1 MDTTGASNRTTDTT
15 DTTGGTVGV
24 PADIAVIDTMI
35 GLPMVDRLEW
45 QQTMASVLRDQGSRG
60 FTHPAGYMYKHT
72 PEVPRD
78 ADSIDRLLFEMD
90 RFGIERGLV
99 PVDLTDELHVKAL
112 RDRPDR
118 LLGSLEIDP
127 NRVMDAAR
135 DLQRAVEDHGIV
147 AAQFFPAGKNP
158 PVAINSPLAYVVY
171 AKCVELDIPVFVQG
185 GVPGP
190 RVPMAAQ
197 HPGLVD
203 EVCYDFPDL
212 TFVFRHGCEP
222 WVDLTVKLLLKWPN
236 LHYSTT
242 AFAPRYYPEAIIRFG
257 NTRGA
262 EKILFGSYYPWGFE
276 LDRVL
281 GELENVALKDDVWPK
296 FLRDNA
302 LRVLGLPGG

>member
-1 MDTTGASNRTTDTT
+1 M
-15 DTTGGTVGV
+15 GV
-24 PADIAVIDTMI
+24 PADLAVIDTMI

-90 RFGIERGLV
+90 RFGIARGLV
-99 PVDLTDELHVKAL
+99 PVDLTDELHVRAL
-112 RDRPDR
+112 RDHPDR
-118 LLGSLEIDP
+118 LVGSLEVDP
-127 NRVMDAAR
+127 NRGVDAVR
-135 DLQRAVEDHGIV
+135 DLQRAVEEHGIV
-147 AAQFFPAGKNP
+147 AAQFFPSGKNP
-158 PVAINSPLAYVVY
+158 PVPINSKHAYVVY

-190 RVPMAAQ
+190 RVPMASQ

-203 EVCYDFPDL
+203 EVCYDFPEL
-212 TFVFRHGCEP
+212 RFVFRHGCEP

-242 AFAPRYYPEAIIRFG
+242 AIAPKYYAPAIVAFA

-262 EKILFGSYYPWGFE
+262 EKILYGGYYPWG
-276 LDRVL
+276 L
-281 GELENVALKDDVWPK
+281 ELERVFAELEDVPFRDHVWPK
-296 FLRDNA
+296 FLHDNA
-302 LRVLGLPGG
+302 ARVLGLTAHAEKEVTADE

>member
-1 MDTTGASNRTTDTT
+1 MAIPN
-15 DTTGGTVGV
+15 
-24 PADIAVIDTMI
+24 DIAVIDTMI
-35 GLPMVDRLEW
+35 GLPSVERRDW
-45 QQTMASVLRDQGSRG
+45 QESMAAVLRDKGSRG
-60 FTHPAGYMYKHT
+60 FTHPAGYMFTHT
-72 PEVPRD
+72 PDVRRD

-99 PVDLTDELHVKAL
+99 PVNLDDGLHVRAL
-112 RDRPDR
+112 CEHPDR
-118 LLGSLEIDP
+118 LLGSVEVDP
-127 NRVMDAAR
+127 NRGMEAVR
-135 DLQRAVEDHGIV
+135 DLIRAVEHHGIV
-147 AAQFFPAGKNP
+147 AAQYFPAGKNP
-158 PVAINSPLAYVVY
+158 PVPINDKRAYVIY

-212 TFVFRHGCEP
+212 RFVFRHGCEP

-236 LHYSTT
+236 LYYSTT
-242 AFAPRYYPEAIIRFG
+242 AFAPRYYPRAIVDYA

-262 EKILFGSYYPWGFE
+262 DKILYGGYYPWGFE
-276 LDRVL
+276 LERIFR
-281 GELENVALKDDVWPK
+281 ELEQVDFRDDVWPK

-302 LRVLGLPGG
+302 ARVLGLANGVS